1 VARTGWDRDAA
12 AVEGEVMLNRTAMR
26 GLAGITAGISALL
39 YYLIGFGV
47 LDIGEAASGEDPG
60 LLGFGLSAG
69 TVFLLAGVLVLFV
82 QRRWLV
88 ALIGLMDAAVIAGY
102 FVMADIRVPSYEVW
116 GLSIKAVQ
124 VVLLLAIGFLL
135 IGGERVREGRP
146 A

>member
-1 VARTGWDRDAA
+1 MT
-12 AVEGEVMLNRTAMR
+12 NRTTLR

-69 TVFLLAGVLVLFV
+69 TVFLVAGLLLLFV
-82 QRRWLV
+82 HRRWLV
-88 ALIGLMDAAVIAGY
+88 ALIGLMDAAVIVGY
-102 FVMADIRVPSYEVW
+102 FAMADIRVPSYEVW
-116 GLSIKAVQ
+116 GLSIKAAQ

-135 IGGERVREGRP
+135 IGGEEVRERRL